1 MKDDYLMAGISEI
14 IKTRARSLGIT
25 QTDLAYELG
34 VSIGTI
40 KRWYSGKGLTLAAV
54 DSLSKCL
61 SMSLTEIFSMVE
73 NTKQTF
79 SYSRKQE
86 SAFVQKPELLAY
98 FDYLLRGKSVKELS
112 IKFSMSDKKTTQVLL
127 GLDKLD
133 LIELHENNKVKIL
146 KEGEP
151 VWTKNG
157 PLAKAFKKEI
167 INDFLVKVKE
177 KNTAFYIHDYLKE
190 DLPKIEAKVK
200 ELKDFLA
207 YSNKRA
213 EKSSEKES
221 FGVYLGVDKYIWDMD
236 KYLK

>member
-1 MKDDYLMAGISEI
+1 MKDDYLMTGLSEI

-25 QTDLAYELG
+25 QTDLANELG

-86 SAFVQKPELLAY
+86 SAFVQEPELLAY
-98 FDYLLRGKSVKELS
+98 FDYLLRGKSVKEIS
-112 IKFSMSDKKTTQVLL
+112 NKFSMSDKRTTQILL
-127 GLDKLD
+127 SLDKLN
-133 LIELHENNKVKIL
+133 LIELHENNKIKIL
-146 KEGEP
+146 KKGEP
-151 VWTKNG
+151 IWSKSG
-157 PLAKAFKKEI
+157 PLAKAFKKAI
-167 INDFLVKVKE
+167 LDDFLINVKE
-177 KNTAFYIHDYLKE
+177 KNASFYIHDYLKE

-200 ELKDFLA
+200 GLKDFLA

-213 EKSSEKES
+213 EKSSDKES
-221 FGVYLGVDKYIWDMD
+221 FGIYIGLDKYVWNMD